1 MICLPDLGTFCVS
14 CSFSLECKSRVEY
27 YPTFGHIFFVHVVT
41 HIESYVLINSLRK
54 YYRKSKFIR
63 KPILSYIYFSR
74 TKNHVKEH
82 KNLFYIF
89 LWQQVSFVANTKD
102 KSLLFTTN
110 VRRIATTD
118 LLVLVDR
125 GPGTLRY
132 CSFLQRRSCIVFGHD
147 SAAQV
152 LAIS

>member
-1 MICLPDLGTFCVS
+1 MICLPDLGTFVQVAACHWSVKAGS
-14 CSFSLECKSRVEY
+14 NTTQLLD
-27 YPTFGHIFFVHVVT
+27 IFFVHVVT
-41 HIESYVLINSLRK
+41 HIESYVLINSLQK

-89 LWQQVSFVANTKD
+89 LWQQVPFVANTKD